1 MEVLKATALAPR
13 KVTKAARTRGRVL
26 DAAARLFSEKG
37 YSAPT
42 LKEIA
47 EAADLKDGS
56 LYYHFTSKE
65 DLVDEVTRDG
75 VFRAQQHIGEAID
88 ALGPDASAAQRLRT
102 AIRAHLESLCDL
114 GDYPAAV
121 LRIREHAPQAVRER
135 QLTYLIP
142 FGDFWT
148 ALIREAQEARV
159 LPAKPSAGLVR
170 DLIFGA
176 MHATVSVG
184 EGSTRPVD
192 EVADAL
198 S

>member
-1 MEVLKATALAPR
+1 VNPL
-13 KVTKAARTRGRVL
+13 
-26 DAAARLFSEKG
+26 
-37 YSAPT
+37 
-42 LKEIA
+42 
-47 EAADLKDGS
+47 
-56 LYYHFTSKE
+56 
-65 DLVDEVTRDG
+65 DEVTRDG

-121 LRIREHAPQAVRER
+121 LRIREHAPPAIRQR

-142 FGDFWT
+142 FGDFW
-148 ALIREAQEARV
+148 ADLIRGAQEAGA
-159 LPAKPSAGLVR
+159 LPAKLSAGLVR

-176 MHATVSVG
+176 MHATVRVG
-184 EGSTRPVD
+184 DGTTRSVD

-198 S
+198 SELLGLPRI